1 MMQSQRQSHNMLV
14 VGRHLLCAISR
25 TGKRSGKQTQSCVH
39 NDVANRYDVQEV
51 ASSMSRRYYSSYR
64 LLTRS
69 MIQQGYRY
77 RLRPFS
83 NSTDE
88 VITIQEDTDQTS
100 HTSTTTTA
108 PTLLSKMQSQSISSQ
123 SNPLIVNTDD
133 IEEDTLEQRRNRRT
147 INTNKKLLIELQ
159 DAHEL
164 FHQICTESQVLLDN
178 NKSITS
184 SDEEVVAMVDYFLIK
199 INSLDL
205 EKYLEM
211 VQSLHGAL
219 LDEQHKRQQQQ
230 EETGDQQV
238 LYKNEAAITEKLLQA
253 AKSMSQLHHVL
264 LKMVESCLPP
274 LNSSQDESLSF
285 DSSLYSAKTTK
296 RGMHVSRRAEELGLL
311 IHRPLYQRLVMGRV
325 LTSTNVSLSSSEYA
339 QAEDINESVA
349 PNSED
354 LDQSKETVLK
364 NNTSPLVRE
373 LLEIFH
379 LARLSLKVVSGEE
392 LHQLAEELLSQ
403 PFLTLLMSKRCE
415 DVMSLLRG
423 WQAIFDYSSDVQG
436 TIDMVH
442 LMGED
447 NVLKALD
454 IVKGWIDVDNS
465 FYEDEQINH
474 HAMEI
479 TTLLELSLAE
489 IIKVRKQRAEKL
501 RDIIFE
507 LQTRNEED
515 DENDNELDFDE
526 QDTGYES
533 NFDYDSEDDEEDIET
548 VDNPT
553 PTTLLSQMEPDTVH
567 PKSNNKDGEDSFTL
581 IRGLSDKEARQSI
594 YLRNTEDWGLPDL
607 VPQLEEWNKGKPLT
621 FTPSF
626 EEYVGQQM
634 DKGSEDYDDDYDD

>member
-25 TGKRSGKQTQSCVH
+25 VGRSGKQTPSCVH
-39 NDVANRYDVQEV
+39 NDVAKYDVRDI
-51 ASSMSRRYYSSYR
+51 ASSMSRRYYSNYR
-64 LLTRS
+64 PLPKS

-77 RLRPFS
+77 RLRLFS

-88 VITIQEDTDQTS
+88 VTIQEDTDQTS
-100 HTSTTTTA
+100 HTSTAATA
-108 PTLLSKMQSQSISSQ
+108 PTLLSKMQMQSQSITSQ
-123 SNPLIVNTDD
+123 SNPLIVNDND

-147 INTNKKLLIELQ
+147 INTNKRLLIELQ

-164 FHQICTESQVLLDN
+164 FHQIYTESQALLD
-178 NKSITS
+178 KSTTS
-184 SDEEVVAMVDYFLIK
+184 TSDEEVVAMVDYFLILT
-199 INSLDL
+199 NSLDL
-205 EKYLEM
+205 ERYLEM

-219 LDEQHKRQQQQ
+219 LDEQHKRQ
-230 EETGDQQV
+230 EESGEQQV
-238 LYKNEAAITEKLLQA
+238 LYKDEGAIAEKLLQA
-253 AKSMSQLHHVL
+253 AKSMSQLHHVFI
-264 LKMVESCLPP
+264 KMVESCLPP

-296 RGMHVSRRAEELGLL
+296 RGIHLSRRAEELGLL
-311 IHRPLYQRLVMGRV
+311 IHRPLYQRLAMGRL

-339 QAEDINESVA
+339 QAEDINESIVS
-349 PNSED
+349 NSEE

-364 NNTSPLVRE
+364 NNTSSLVRE
-373 LLEIFH
+373 LLEILH
-379 LARLSLKVVSGEE
+379 LARLSLKIVSGEE
-392 LHQLAEELLSQ
+392 LHRLAEDLLSK
-403 PFLTLLMSKRCE
+403 PFLTLLKARRCE
-415 DVMSLLRG
+415 DAMSLLRG
-423 WQAIFDYSSDVQG
+423 WQAIFDYSSDTQG
-436 TIDMVH
+436 NIDLVH

-454 IVKGWIDVDNS
+454 IVKGWI
-465 FYEDEQINH
+465 EDEQINH

-501 RDIIFE
+501 RDLIFE

-515 DENDNELDFDE
+515 DENDDELDFDE
-526 QDTGYES
+526 QDTDYES

-553 PTTLLSQMEPDTVH
+553 PTTLLSQLEPDTVH
-567 PKSNNKDGEDSFTL
+567 SKPNNKDGEDTFTL
-581 IRGLSDKEARQSI
+581 MRGLSDNEARQTI

-626 EEYVGQQM
+626 EEYVGRQM
-634 DKGSEDYDDDYDD
+634 DKGSEEYDYDDD

>member
-25 TGKRSGKQTQSCVH
+25 VGRRTGKQTQSHAVVKH
-39 NDVANRYDVQEV
+39 DVQDI
-51 ASSMSRRYYSSYR
+51 ANNMSRRYYSSYQPLPR
-64 LLTRS
+64 I

-77 RLRPFS
+77 RLRLFS

-88 VITIQEDTDQTS
+88 VTIQEDTA
-100 HTSTTTTA
+100 HTSTA
-108 PTLLSKMQSQSISSQ
+108 PTLLSKLQSQSITSQ
-123 SNPLIVNTDD
+123 SNPLIVNDND
-133 IEEDTLEQRRNRRT
+133 IEEDTPEQRRNRRT
-147 INTNKKLLIELQ
+147 INTNKRLLIELQ

-164 FHQICTESQVLLDN
+164 FHQIYTESQALLD
-178 NKSITS
+178 KSSTS
-184 SDEEVVAMVDYFLIK
+184 TSDEVVAMVDYFLILT
-199 INSLDL
+199 NSLDL
-205 EKYLEM
+205 ERYLDM

-219 LDEQHKRQQQQ
+219 LDEQHKRQ
-230 EETGDQQV
+230 EESGEQQV
-238 LYKNEAAITEKLLQA
+238 LYKDEGAIAEKLLQA
-253 AKSMSQLHHVL
+253 AKSMSQLHHL
-264 LKMVESCLPP
+264 FLKMVESCLPP

-296 RGMHVSRRAEELGLL
+296 RGIHLSRRAEELGLL
-311 IHRPLYQRLVMGRV
+311 IHRPLYQRLAMGRL

-339 QAEDINESVA
+339 QAEDINESIVS
-349 PNSED
+349 NSEE
-354 LDQSKETVLK
+354 LDQSKEKVLK
-364 NNTSPLVRE
+364 NNTSQIVRE
-373 LLEIFH
+373 LLEILH
-379 LARLSLKVVSGEE
+379 LARLSLKIVSGVE
-392 LHQLAEELLSQ
+392 LHPLAEDLLSK
-403 PFLTLLMSKRCE
+403 PFLTLLKARRCE
-415 DVMSLLRG
+415 DAMCLLRG
-423 WQAIFDYSSDVQG
+423 WQAIFDYSSDTQG
-436 TIDMVH
+436 NIDLVH

-501 RDIIFE
+501 RDLIFE
-507 LQTRNEED
+507 LQTRN
-515 DENDNELDFDE
+515 DENDDELDFDE
-526 QDTGYES
+526 QDTDYES
-533 NFDYDSEDDEEDIET
+533 NFDYDSEDDEEDIEI

-553 PTTLLSQMEPDTVH
+553 PTTLLSQLEPDTVN
-567 PKSNNKDGEDSFTL
+567 PKSNNKDGEDTFTL
-581 IRGLSDKEARQSI
+581 MRGLSDREARQTI

-634 DKGSEDYDDDYDD
+634 DKGSEEYDYDDD

>member
-1 MMQSQRQSHNMLV
+1 MQSQRQSHNMLV

-25 TGKRSGKQTQSCVH
+25 VGRRTGKQTTQSCVH
-39 NDVANRYDVQEV
+39 NDIAKYDVQDI
-51 ASSMSRRYYSSYR
+51 ASSMSRRYYSSCQPLPR
-64 LLTRS
+64 T

-77 RLRPFS
+77 RLRLFS

-88 VITIQEDTDQTS
+88 VTIQEDTDQTS
-100 HTSTTTTA
+100 HTSTAATA
-108 PTLLSKMQSQSISSQ
+108 PTLLSKLQSQSTSSQ
-123 SNPLIVNTDD
+123 SNPLIVNDND
-133 IEEDTLEQRRNRRT
+133 IEEDTPEQRRNRRT
-147 INTNKKLLIELQ
+147 INTNKRLLIELQ

-164 FHQICTESQVLLDN
+164 FHQIYTESQALLD
-178 NKSITS
+178 KSTTS
-184 SDEEVVAMVDYFLIK
+184 TSDEVVAMVDYFLILT
-199 INSLDL
+199 NSLDL
-205 EKYLEM
+205 ERYLEM

-219 LDEQHKRQQQQ
+219 LDEQQKRQLQ
-230 EETGDQQV
+230 EEEDQQQV
-238 LYKNEAAITEKLLQA
+238 LYKDERAITEKLLQA
-253 AKSMSQLHHVL
+253 AKSMSQLHHVF

-285 DSSLYSAKTTK
+285 DSSLYSDKTTK
-296 RGMHVSRRAEELGLL
+296 RGIHLSRRAEELGLL
-311 IHRPLYQRLVMGRV
+311 IHRPLYQRLAMGRS

-339 QAEDINESVA
+339 QAEDINESIA

-373 LLEIFH
+373 LLEILH
-379 LARLSLKVVSGEE
+379 LARLSLKIVSGEE
-392 LHQLAEELLSQ
+392 LHHLAEELLSQ
-403 PFLTLLMSKRCE
+403 PFLVLLTSRRCE
-415 DVMSLLRG
+415 DAMSLLRG
-423 WQAIFDYSSDVQG
+423 WQAIFDYSSDTQG
-436 TIDMVH
+436 NIDMVH
-442 LMGED
+442 LVGED

-454 IVKGWIDVDNS
+454 IVKGWIDVDNN

-501 RDIIFE
+501 RDLIFE

-515 DENDNELDFDE
+515 DENDDGLDFDE
-526 QDTGYES
+526 QDTDYES
-533 NFDYDSEDDEEDIET
+533 NFDYDSEEDDEDIEI

-553 PTTLLSQMEPDTVH
+553 PTTLLSQLEPGTVPKPNSEDT
-567 PKSNNKDGEDSFTL
+567 FTL
-581 IRGLSDKEARQSI
+581 IRGMSDREARQTI

-626 EEYVGQQM
+626 EEYVGRQM
-634 DKGSEDYDDDYDD
+634 DKGSEEYDDDDI

>member
-1 MMQSQRQSHNMLV
+1 MMQSQHQSHNMLV

-25 TGKRSGKQTQSCVH
+25 VGRRSGGKQTQSCVH
-39 NDVANRYDVQEV
+39 DVAIKHDVQDI
-51 ASSMSRRYYSSYR
+51 ANNMSRRYYSSYQPLPR
-64 LLTRS
+64 I

-77 RLRPFS
+77 RLRLFS

-88 VITIQEDTDQTS
+88 VTIQEDTA
-100 HTSTTTTA
+100 HTSTA
-108 PTLLSKMQSQSISSQ
+108 PTLLSKMQSQSITSQ
-123 SNPLIVNTDD
+123 SNPLIVNSDD
-133 IEEDTLEQRRNRRT
+133 VEEDTLEQRRNRRT
-147 INTNKKLLIELQ
+147 INTNKRLLIELQ

-164 FHQICTESQVLLDN
+164 FHQIYTESQALLD
-178 NKSITS
+178 KSTTS
-184 SDEEVVAMVDYFLIK
+184 TSDEEVVAMVDYFLILT
-199 INSLDL
+199 NSLDL
-205 EKYLEM
+205 ERYLEM

-219 LDEQHKRQQQQ
+219 LDEQHKRQ
-230 EETGDQQV
+230 EESGEQQV
-238 LYKNEAAITEKLLQA
+238 LYKDEGAISEKLLQA
-253 AKSMSQLHHVL
+253 AKSMSQLHHVF

-285 DSSLYSAKTTK
+285 DNSLYSDKTTK
-296 RGMHVSRRAEELGLL
+296 RGIHLSRRAEELGLL
-311 IHRPLYQRLVMGRV
+311 IHRPLYQRLAMGRL
-325 LTSTNVSLSSSEYA
+325 LTSTNVSVSSSEYA
-339 QAEDINESVA
+339 QAEDINESIA
-349 PNSED
+349 PNSEE

-364 NNTSPLVRE
+364 NNTSSLVRE
-373 LLEIFH
+373 LLEILH
-379 LARLSLKVVSGEE
+379 LARLSLKIVSGEE
-392 LHQLAEELLSQ
+392 LHRLAEDLLSK
-403 PFLTLLMSKRCE
+403 PFLTLLKARRCE
-415 DVMSLLRG
+415 DAMSLLRG
-423 WQAIFDYSSDVQG
+423 WQAIFDYSSDTQG
-436 TIDMVH
+436 NIDLVH

-501 RDIIFE
+501 RDLIFE

-515 DENDNELDFDE
+515 DENDDELDFDE
-526 QDTGYES
+526 QDTDYES
-533 NFDYDSEDDEEDIET
+533 NFDYDSEEDEEDIET

-553 PTTLLSQMEPDTVH
+553 PTTLLSQLEPDTVH
-567 PKSNNKDGEDSFTL
+567 SKPNNKDGEDTFTL

-626 EEYVGQQM
+626 EEYVGRQM
-634 DKGSEDYDDDYDD
+634 DKGSEEYDYDDD